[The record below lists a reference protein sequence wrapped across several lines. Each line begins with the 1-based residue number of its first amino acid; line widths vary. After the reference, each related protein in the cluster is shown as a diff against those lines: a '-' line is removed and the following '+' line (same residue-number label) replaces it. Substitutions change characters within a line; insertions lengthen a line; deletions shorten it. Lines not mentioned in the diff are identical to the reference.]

1 MGKDLKMRKIRVY
14 VSTNKVGSECYDD
27 FEVEDDY
34 TEEEINELAEERILD
49 MIDTYWEK
57 IE

>member
-1 MGKDLKMRKIRVY
+1 MRKIRVY

-49 MIDTYWEK
+49 MIDTYWEE
-57 IE
+57 IYDNIL